1 MNSFFVSVVIPTLNR
16 KEPLLRALK
25 SAVEQ
30 YLPEGVRVE
39 VVVVDNSTNQSART
53 DVEEAAARFRL
64 THPQTE
70 IRYISEPH
78 PGASNARNAGVA
90 AAKGEWIAFLDD
102 DEEASP
108 RWLQGYLI
116 AVQQSH
122 ADALFGPVAVA
133 AENKGERL
141 GVFGSL
147 FFRQFDMMSGAEI
160 TERHPYLGTNNSFF
174 NVKRCLA
181 RPAPFSAEM
190 NTCGGEDSL
199 LLKQLAENG
208 RRFAWAA
215 EASVTEWVPSR
226 RLTWDYYR
234 KRKYLSGQIR
244 TSVYSL
250 LEKPRWERVAMWM
263 GIGAAQATLCGAGAL
278 FFAFFAPERARELG
292 AQALGGLGKVLW
304 MKPFRER
311 LYGVNLVS

>member
-1 MNSFFVSVVIPTLNR
+1 MNPTFISVVIPTLNR

-30 YLPEGVRVE
+30 HLPDGVRHE
-39 VVVVDNSTNQSART
+39 IVVVDNSTDESARA
-53 DVEEAAARFRL
+53 DVAAAAAQFRSS
-64 THPQTE
+64 HPDAE
-70 IRYISEPH
+70 IRYVSEPH

-102 DEEASP
+102 DEEAAP
-108 RWLQGYLI
+108 RWLLGYLI
-116 AVQQSH
+116 AVEQSH

-133 AENKGERL
+133 AESKGQRL

-147 FFRQFDMMSGAEI
+147 FFRQFDLMSGAEI
-160 TERHPYLGTNNSFF
+160 TERHAYLGTNNSFF
-174 NVKRCLA
+174 NVKRCLG

-190 NTCGGEDSL
+190 NNCGGEDSL

-215 EASVTEWVPSR
+215 DAKVTEWVPSR

-263 GIGAAQATLCGAGAL
+263 SIGAGQAALCGAGAL
-278 FFAFFAPERARELG
+278 FYSFFAPERARELG

-311 LYGVNLVS
+311 LYGANLVS

>member
-1 MNSFFVSVVIPTLNR
+1 MYPTFISVVIPTLDR
-16 KEPLLRALK
+16 KEPLLRALT
-25 SAVEQ
+25 SAVTQ
-30 YLPEGVRVE
+30 LLPDGVRHE
-39 VVVVDNSTNQSART
+39 IVVVDNSTNESARASV
-53 DVEEAAARFRL
+53 DEIAARFRAS
-64 THPQTE
+64 HPKIE
-70 IRYISEPH
+70 IRYVSEPH

-90 AAKGEWIAFLDD
+90 AARGDWIAFLDD

-147 FFRQFDMMSGAEI
+147 FFRQFEMMSGAEI
-160 TERHPYLGTNNSFF
+160 TERHAYLGTNNSFF
-174 NVKRCLA
+174 NVKRCFA
-181 RPAPFSAEM
+181 RPAPFSAKM
-190 NTCGGEDSL
+190 NECGGEDSL

-215 EASVTEWVPSR
+215 EAKVTEWVPSR

-263 GIGAAQATLCGAGAL
+263 GIGAAQFILCGAGAL
-278 FFAFFAPERARELG
+278 AYSLVAPERARDLS
-292 AQALGGLGKVLW
+292 AQALGGLGKVFW
-304 MKPFRER
+304 MKPFREQ
-311 LYGVNLVS
+311 LYGAHLVS